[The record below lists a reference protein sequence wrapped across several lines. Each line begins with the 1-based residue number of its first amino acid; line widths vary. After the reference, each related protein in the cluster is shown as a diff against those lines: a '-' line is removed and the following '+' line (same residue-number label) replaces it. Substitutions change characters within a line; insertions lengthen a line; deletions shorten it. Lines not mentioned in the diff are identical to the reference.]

1 MSRSSIVV
9 TGAGIVSPL
18 GTGVQ
23 AVWDRLIAGESGIR
37 PLDRFDVSALSTK
50 FAGQVPSIKD
60 DPHGFNPDD
69 VMSTKD
75 QRKVDLFILYAMK
88 AAQEALEQA
97 NWVPETEIQKQR
109 TGTIIATGVGG
120 FPSITLAKETLDA
133 RGPRRISPFTVPSFL
148 ANLAAGQVSIR
159 FGLKGPIGAPVT
171 ACAAGIQAIGDAARI
186 ILSGEADVV
195 LAGGT
200 EACIDPLSLAGFG
213 AARALS
219 KRNDAPQD
227 ASRPFDQDRDG
238 FVMGEGAGLLVLE
251 SREHAEKRG
260 ATILCN
266 LAGYGTS
273 ADAHHITSGP
283 EDGSGAARAIRIALA
298 QAGLEPDNIDYVNAH
313 ATSTHVGDR
322 GEIAALRSIFGDH
335 LPNVPVSSTKSATGH
350 LLGAAGGIEAIF
362 SLMAL
367 KTGILPPTLNL
378 HNPDSDIQD
387 LDFVPLKSREHQVN
401 AVLSNGFGFGGV
413 NASIC
418 LTR

>member
-109 TGTIIATGVGG
+109 TGTVIATGVGG

-251 SREHAEKRG
+251 SREHAEQRG

>member
-298 QAGLEPDNIDYVNAH
+298 QAGLEPDNIDYVNHMRLQPMLVIVARSLLCAAFLEITSPTCLFLLPSPQP
-313 ATSTHVGDR
+313 ATYLEQRAESKP
-322 GEIAALRSIFGDH
+322 SF
-335 LPNVPVSSTKSATGH
+335 P
-350 LLGAAGGIEAIF
+350 
-362 SLMAL
+362 
-367 KTGILPPTLNL
+367 
-378 HNPDSDIQD
+378 
-387 LDFVPLKSREHQVN
+387 
-401 AVLSNGFGFGGV
+401 
-413 NASIC
+413 
-418 LTR
+418 